1 MAVVGMTGRK
11 ATLSILNGGT
21 TTDVLDLGMQ
31 APDTARGV
39 QIIQKGSA
47 AGADPIL
54 LNGQEAV
61 TILSI
66 VSVVQG
72 ATTYVV
78 STDYALGT
86 NTVDWSPAGAEPAT
100 GSFYTVTYTYAK
112 PVGAKAYRRW
122 DAQITTLAAA
132 LTGTVNLQVSDTSDV
147 TGGATDHFRNV
158 QSGGVDIALTALKAT
173 PLIPI
178 IGRFLRIKSSGA
190 EGAQRDFIVDFRT
203 ITDH

>member
-1 MAVVGMTGRK
+1 MAIVGMTGRK
-11 ATLSILNGGT
+11 VTLSILNGGT

-31 APDTARGV
+31 APDTALGK

-47 AGADPIL
+47 AGADLIL

-78 STDYALGT
+78 TTDYVLGT
-86 NTVDWSPAGAEPAT
+86 NTVDWSPAGAEPVT

-112 PVGAKAYRRW
+112 PVSAKAYRRW
-122 DAQITTLAAA
+122 DAQIITLAAA
-132 LTGTVNLQVSDTSDV
+132 LTGTVNVQSSDTSDV
-147 TGGATDHFRNV
+147 SGGATDHFRNV
-158 QSGGVDIALTALKAT
+158 QSGGVDIALTALKET

-178 IGRFLRIKSSGA
+178 IGRFFRIKSSGA
-190 EGAQRDFIVDFRT
+190 EGAQRDFIVMLT
-203 ITDH
+203 APSPA